1 MSSYET
7 IPEPFW
13 NPYAKPLAVP
23 GETAGRTYVQVTPTT
38 SLAGNFN
45 ALSQISYIY
54 QNPSTYIDLANSFIE
69 ASFSIRKADGSA
81 YAAADQVSMVREPI
95 FFRQGQLQIGGSSV
109 EVQSSYQVPVQWL
122 RKLVKTSQAVKQGQ
136 GTADLSYPDVVNVPA
151 DETAWPAANLG
162 SQQVELTPLAGDAD
176 AQVATINPAFNLANV
191 LRLQRTGASRVA
203 SFRIPLS
210 SIFSFCHESTPVFW
224 GGSVQISLMPAAAS
238 DLIFNKV
245 ATTAYLQCSQCVLYM
260 ATRTARVDVQARLLK
275 EAALGT
281 KTRYQWLSADC
292 PQVISVGS
300 GATSMNATI
309 TMGNISPQYLAL
321 LFRPASYTTQTTM
334 NQVAL
339 PPNTII
345 SSIPYSSASVS
356 YAGQQLPTYAY
367 GSAGNA
373 DLLRLYEAFKDMCG
387 QTAED
392 GAGCY
397 VPFDQFI
404 SQQFVTVFELRG
416 RSPEAAPSSVPSNT
430 CTIQANFRAGL
441 AAAANCYVI
450 AFGVKEAEFAFS
462 TNGVAITCQ

>member
-7 IPEPFW
+7 IPEHFW
-13 NPYAKPLAVP
+13 DPYSKPLAVP

-38 SLAGNFN
+38 SLGGSFN
-45 ALSQISYIY
+45 GLSQISYIY
-54 QNPSTYIDLANSFIE
+54 QNPSTYVDLANSFIE
-69 ASFSIRKADGSA
+69 ASFKIVKANGTDYGA
-81 YAAADQVSMVREPI
+81 GDQVSLVREPV
-95 FFRQGQLQIGGSSV
+95 FFRQANLQIGGSSV

-136 GTADLSYPDVVNVPA
+136 GTADLSYPDIVNVPA
-151 DETAWPAANLG
+151 NEVDWPAANLG
-162 SQQVELTPLAGDAD
+162 SQLVALTPLAGNAD
-176 AQVATINPAFNLANV
+176 AEVATNNPAYNPANV
-191 LRLQRTGASRVA
+191 LRRQRTGASRLA

-210 SIFSFCHESTPVFW
+210 SIFSFVHESTPCFW
-224 GGSVQISLMPAAAS
+224 GGSIQISLMPAAAA
-238 DLIFNKV
+238 DLIFNK
-245 ATTAYLQCSQCVLYM
+245 ADNTAYLQCSQCVLYM
-260 ATRTARVDVQARLLK
+260 ATRTARVDVQARLLR

-281 KTRYQWLSADC
+281 KTKYQWLSADC
-292 PQVISVGS
+292 PQVISVAN
-300 GATSMNATI
+300 GAASMNATI

-321 LFRPASYTTQTTM
+321 IFRPASYVDQSSM

-339 PPNTII
+339 PPKTII

-356 YAGQQLPTYAY
+356 YAGQQLPTYSY

-404 SQQFVTVFELRG
+404 SQQFVTVFDLRG
-416 RSPEAAPSSVPSNT
+416 RSPEAAPASVPSNT
-430 CTIQANFRAGL
+430 CTIQANFRSGMT
-441 AAAANCYVI
+441 AAANCYVI
-450 AFGVKEAEFAFS
+450 AFGVKEAEWAFS